1 MTDVVADSLST
12 QEPAVR
18 SVLAR
23 VYEIAAER
31 VPSATPGTS
40 YGMPALLLR
49 GKGLVVATGNAR
61 FPSVYPSIGAVVPA
75 LGHRLDGSETT
86 TGSIHCSAD
95 RTLPDA
101 VVERLVD
108 LRRAEIKRAVRA

>member
-1 MTDVVADSLST
+1 MNASSST
-12 QEPAVR
+12 
-18 SVLAR
+18 
-23 VYEIAAER
+23 
-31 VPSATPGTS
+31 GTS

-49 GKGLVVATGNAR
+49 GKGLVAATGNAR
-61 FPSVYPSIGAVVPA
+61 LLSVYPPIGTVVSA